1 MNKALKRK
9 VNNISMPVEIH
20 RNDWLM
26 LFCIHLAIFKS
37 AALLQKFVSR
47 SEWHSKRAEINYK
60 YCMALIFGCECWAD
74 STQAAILHLSCLY
87 FLATWELHG
96 EGSTQ
101 HSFVFF
107 MPLALLLPCL
117 QHSCG
122 LLSIKYTTEQL
133 CSCCAWEATY
143 PPRRMWRSDP

>member
-74 STQAAILHLSCLY
+74 STQAAILHLSPLLSNLGVAWWGIYLTQFC
-87 FLATWELHG
+87 FLTP
-96 EGSTQ
+96 
-101 HSFVFF
+101 F
-107 MPLALLLPCL
+107 ALLLPCL